1 MLEPFFNPFLR
12 VNVILTLLF
21 TRKDDRLMKILLI
34 GASGT
39 LGSAVKERLEKKADV
54 ITAGRHS
61 GDVTVD
67 ITSVYSIKKMYAEV
81 GKVDAIVSATGS
93 ATFSPLTE
101 LTPEKNAVT
110 ISSKLGGQINLVLLG
125 INSLNDN
132 GSFTLTTGIMME
144 DPIVQGASAAM
155 ANGAVTAFA
164 KSAAIEM
171 PRGLRINTVSP
182 NVLEESWDRLEPFF
196 QGFNPVPAE
205 RVARAFEKSVF
216 GAQTGE
222 SYKVY

>member
-1 MLEPFFNPFLR
+1 
-12 VNVILTLLF
+12 
-21 TRKDDRLMKILLI
+21 MKILLI

-67 ITSVYSIKKMYAEV
+67 ITSVDSIKKMYTQV

-101 LTPEKNAVT
+101 LTQEKNAVT

>member
-1 MLEPFFNPFLR
+1 
-12 VNVILTLLF
+12 
-21 TRKDDRLMKILLI
+21 MKILLI

-39 LGSAVKERLEKKADV
+39 LGSAVKDRLEKKGDV

-61 GDVTVD
+61 GDMTVD
-67 ITSVYSIKKMYAEV
+67 ITSIDSIKKMYAQV

-125 INSLNDN
+125 IDSLNDH

-171 PRGLRINTVSP
+171 PRGIRINTVSP
-182 NVLEESWDRLEPFF
+182 NVLEESWDKLEPFF
-196 QGFNPVPAE
+196 QGFLPVPAAK
-205 RVARAFEKSVF
+205 VARAFEKSVF
-216 GAQTGE
+216 GAQTGQ
-222 SYKVY
+222 SYQVY

>member
-1 MLEPFFNPFLR
+1 
-12 VNVILTLLF
+12 
-21 TRKDDRLMKILLI
+21 MKILLI

-67 ITSVYSIKKMYAEV
+67 ITSVDSIKKMYTQV

-125 INSLNDN
+125 INWLNDN

-216 GAQTGE
+216 GAQNGE
-222 SYKVY
+222 SYRVY

>member
-1 MLEPFFNPFLR
+1 
-12 VNVILTLLF
+12 
-21 TRKDDRLMKILLI
+21 MKILLI

-39 LGSAVKERLEKKADV
+39 LGSAVKDRLEKKADV

-67 ITSVYSIKKMYAEV
+67 ITSIDSIKKMYAQV

-125 INSLNDN
+125 IDSLNDH

-171 PRGLRINTVSP
+171 PRGIRINTVSP
-182 NVLEESWDRLEPFF
+182 NVLEESWDNLEPFF
-196 QGFNPVPAE
+196 QGFLPVPAAK
-205 RVARAFEKSVF
+205 VARAFEKSVF
-216 GAQTGE
+216 GAQTGQ
-222 SYKVY
+222 SYQVY

>member
-1 MLEPFFNPFLR
+1 
-12 VNVILTLLF
+12 
-21 TRKDDRLMKILLI
+21 MKILLI

-67 ITSVYSIKKMYAEV
+67 ITSVDSIKKMYAEV
-81 GKVDAIVSATGS
+81 GKIDAIVSATGS

>member
-1 MLEPFFNPFLR
+1 
-12 VNVILTLLF
+12 
-21 TRKDDRLMKILLI
+21 MKILLI

-61 GDVTVD
+61 GNVTVD
-67 ITSVYSIKKMYAEV
+67 ITSVDSIKKMYAEV
-81 GKVDAIVSATGS
+81 GKVDAIISATGS

-132 GSFTLTTGIMME
+132 GSFTLTTGVMME

>member
-1 MLEPFFNPFLR
+1 
-12 VNVILTLLF
+12 
-21 TRKDDRLMKILLI
+21 MKILLI

-39 LGSAVKERLEKKADV
+39 LGSAVKDRLEKKADV

-67 ITSVYSIKKMYAEV
+67 ITSVESIKKMYAQV

-125 INSLNDN
+125 IDSLNDN

-171 PRGLRINTVSP
+171 PRGIRINTVSP
-182 NVLEESWDRLEPFF
+182 NVLEESWDKLEPFF
-196 QGFNPVPAE
+196 QGFIPVPAAKA
-205 RVARAFEKSVF
+205 ARAFEKSIF

>member
-1 MLEPFFNPFLR
+1 
-12 VNVILTLLF
+12 
-21 TRKDDRLMKILLI
+21 MKILLI

-67 ITSVYSIKKMYAEV
+67 ITSVNSIKKMYTQV

-216 GAQTGE
+216 GAQNGE
-222 SYKVY
+222 SYRVY

>member
-1 MLEPFFNPFLR
+1 
-12 VNVILTLLF
+12 
-21 TRKDDRLMKILLI
+21 MKILLI

-39 LGSAVKERLEKKADV
+39 LGSAVKDRLEKKADV

-61 GDVTVD
+61 GDITVD
-67 ITSVYSIKKMYAEV
+67 ITSIDSIKKMYAQV

-125 INSLNDN
+125 INSLNDH

-171 PRGLRINTVSP
+171 PRGIRINTVSP
-182 NVLEESWDRLEPFF
+182 NVLEESWDKLEPFF
-196 QGFNPVPAE
+196 QGFIPVPAAKA
-205 RVARAFEKSVF
+205 ARAFEKSVF

>member
-1 MLEPFFNPFLR
+1 
-12 VNVILTLLF
+12 
-21 TRKDDRLMKILLI
+21 MKILLI

-39 LGSAVKERLEKKADV
+39 LGSAVKELLEKKADV

-67 ITSVYSIKKMYAEV
+67 ITSVDSIKKMYAQV

-182 NVLEESWDRLEPFF
+182 NVLEESWDRLEAFF

-222 SYKVY
+222 SYRVY

>member
-1 MLEPFFNPFLR
+1 
-12 VNVILTLLF
+12 
-21 TRKDDRLMKILLI
+21 MKILLI

-39 LGSAVKERLEKKADV
+39 LGSAVKDRLEKKADV

-61 GDVTVD
+61 GDITVD
-67 ITSVYSIKKMYAEV
+67 ITSVESIKKMYAQV

-125 INSLNDN
+125 IDSLNDH

-171 PRGLRINTVSP
+171 PRGIRINTVSP
-182 NVLEESWDRLEPFF
+182 NVLEESWDKLEPFF
-196 QGFNPVPAE
+196 QGFIPVPSAKA
-205 RVARAFEKSVF
+205 ARAFEKSVF

>member
-1 MLEPFFNPFLR
+1 
-12 VNVILTLLF
+12 
-21 TRKDDRLMKILLI
+21 MKILLI

-39 LGSAVKERLEKKADV
+39 LGSAVKERLEKKAEV

-67 ITSVYSIKKMYAEV
+67 ITSVDSIKKMYEQV

-171 PRGLRINTVSP
+171 PRGIRINTVSP
-182 NVLEESWDRLEPFF
+182 NILEESWDKLESFF
-196 QGFNPVPAE
+196 QGFVPVPAAK
-205 RVARAFEKSVF
+205 VTRAFEKSVF

>member
-1 MLEPFFNPFLR
+1 
-12 VNVILTLLF
+12 
-21 TRKDDRLMKILLI
+21 
-34 GASGT
+34 
-39 LGSAVKERLEKKADV
+39 
-54 ITAGRHS
+54 
-61 GDVTVD
+61 
-67 ITSVYSIKKMYAEV
+67 
-81 GKVDAIVSATGS
+81 
-93 ATFSPLTE
+93 
-101 LTPEKNAVT
+101 
-110 ISSKLGGQINLVLLG
+110 SKLGGQINLVLLG

-216 GAQTGE
+216 GAQNGE
-222 SYKVY
+222 SYRVY

>member
-1 MLEPFFNPFLR
+1 
-12 VNVILTLLF
+12 
-21 TRKDDRLMKILLI
+21 MKILLI

-39 LGSAVKERLEKKADV
+39 LGSAVKDRLEKKADV

-67 ITSVYSIKKMYAEV
+67 ITSVESIKKMYAQV

-125 INSLNDN
+125 IDSLNDH

-171 PRGLRINTVSP
+171 PRGIRINTVSP
-182 NVLEESWDRLEPFF
+182 NVLEESWDKLEPFF
-196 QGFNPVPAE
+196 QGFIPVPAAKA
-205 RVARAFEKSVF
+205 ARAFEKSVF

>member
-1 MLEPFFNPFLR
+1 
-12 VNVILTLLF
+12 
-21 TRKDDRLMKILLI
+21 MKILLI

-39 LGSAVKERLEKKADV
+39 LGSAVKDRLEKKADV

-67 ITSVYSIKKMYAEV
+67 ITSIESIKKMYAQV

-125 INSLNDN
+125 IDSLNDN

-171 PRGLRINTVSP
+171 PRGIRINTVSP
-182 NVLEESWDRLEPFF
+182 NVLEESWDKLEPFF
-196 QGFNPVPAE
+196 QGFIPVPAAKA
-205 RVARAFEKSVF
+205 ARAFEKSIF

>member
-1 MLEPFFNPFLR
+1 
-12 VNVILTLLF
+12 
-21 TRKDDRLMKILLI
+21 MKILLI

-39 LGSAVKERLEKKADV
+39 LGSAVKERLEKKAEV

-67 ITSVYSIKKMYAEV
+67 ITSVDSIKKMYEQV
-81 GKVDAIVSATGS
+81 GKVDTIVSATGS

-171 PRGLRINTVSP
+171 PRGIRINTVSP
-182 NVLEESWDRLEPFF
+182 NILEESWDKLESFF
-196 QGFNPVPAE
+196 QGFVPVPAAK
-205 RVARAFEKSVF
+205 VARAFEKSVF

>member
-1 MLEPFFNPFLR
+1 
-12 VNVILTLLF
+12 
-21 TRKDDRLMKILLI
+21 MKILLI

-39 LGSAVKERLEKKADV
+39 LGSAAKERLEKKADV

-61 GDVTVD
+61 GNVTVD
-67 ITSVYSIKKMYAEV
+67 ITSVDSIKKMYAEV
-81 GKVDAIVSATGS
+81 GKVDAIISATGS

-132 GSFTLTTGIMME
+132 GSFTLTTGVMME

>member
-1 MLEPFFNPFLR
+1 
-12 VNVILTLLF
+12 
-21 TRKDDRLMKILLI
+21 MKILLI

-39 LGSAVKERLEKKADV
+39 LGSAVKDRLEKKAEV

-67 ITSVYSIKKMYAEV
+67 ITSIDSIIDSIKKMYEQV

-125 INSLNDN
+125 IDSLNDK

-171 PRGLRINTVSP
+171 PRGIRINTVSP
-182 NVLEESWDRLEPFF
+182 NVLEESWDKLESFF
-196 QGFNPVPAE
+196 QGFVPVPAAK
-205 RVARAFEKSVF
+205 VARAFEKSVF
-216 GAQTGE
+216 GAQT
-222 SYKVY
+222 

>member
-1 MLEPFFNPFLR
+1 
-12 VNVILTLLF
+12 
-21 TRKDDRLMKILLI
+21 MKILLI

-61 GDVTVD
+61 GNVTVD
-67 ITSVYSIKKMYAEV
+67 ITSVDSIKKMYTEV

>member
-1 MLEPFFNPFLR
+1 
-12 VNVILTLLF
+12 
-21 TRKDDRLMKILLI
+21 MKILLI

-39 LGSAVKERLEKKADV
+39 LGSAVKDRLEKKADV

-67 ITSVYSIKKMYAEV
+67 ITSIDSIKKMYAQV

-125 INSLNDN
+125 INSLNDH

-171 PRGLRINTVSP
+171 PRGIRINTVSP
-182 NVLEESWDRLEPFF
+182 NVLEESWDKLEPFF
-196 QGFNPVPAE
+196 QGFLPVPAAK
-205 RVARAFEKSVF
+205 VARAFEKSVF

>member
-1 MLEPFFNPFLR
+1 
-12 VNVILTLLF
+12 
-21 TRKDDRLMKILLI
+21 MKILLI

-67 ITSVYSIKKMYAEV
+67 ITSVDSIKKMYAQV

-222 SYKVY
+222 SYRVY

>member
-1 MLEPFFNPFLR
+1 
-12 VNVILTLLF
+12 
-21 TRKDDRLMKILLI
+21 MKILLI

-67 ITSVYSIKKMYAEV
+67 ITSVDSIKKMYTQV

-110 ISSKLGGQINLVLLG
+110 ISSKLSGQINLVLLG

-216 GAQTGE
+216 GAQNGE
-222 SYKVY
+222 SYRVY

>member
-1 MLEPFFNPFLR
+1 
-12 VNVILTLLF
+12 
-21 TRKDDRLMKILLI
+21 MKILLI

-67 ITSVYSIKKMYAEV
+67 ITSVDSIKKMYTQV

-216 GAQTGE
+216 GAQNGE
-222 SYKVY
+222 SYRVY

>member
-1 MLEPFFNPFLR
+1 
-12 VNVILTLLF
+12 
-21 TRKDDRLMKILLI
+21 MKILLI

-67 ITSVYSIKKMYAEV
+67 ITSVDSIKKMYTQV
-81 GKVDAIVSATGS
+81 GKVDAIVSATCS

-125 INSLNDN
+125 INWLNDN

-216 GAQTGE
+216 GAQNGE
-222 SYKVY
+222 SYRVY

>member
-1 MLEPFFNPFLR
+1 
-12 VNVILTLLF
+12 
-21 TRKDDRLMKILLI
+21 MKILLI

-67 ITSVYSIKKMYAEV
+67 ITSVDSIKKMYTQV

-182 NVLEESWDRLEPFF
+182 NVLEESWDRLEAFF

-222 SYKVY
+222 SYRVY

>member
-1 MLEPFFNPFLR
+1 
-12 VNVILTLLF
+12 
-21 TRKDDRLMKILLI
+21 MKILLI

-67 ITSVYSIKKMYAEV
+67 ITSVDSIKKMYTQV

-182 NVLEESWDRLEPFF
+182 NVLEESWDRLEAFF

>member
-1 MLEPFFNPFLR
+1 
-12 VNVILTLLF
+12 
-21 TRKDDRLMKILLI
+21 MKILLI

-39 LGSAVKERLEKKADV
+39 LGSAVKDRLEKKADV

-67 ITSVYSIKKMYAEV
+67 ITSIDSIKKMYAQV

-125 INSLNDN
+125 IDSLNDH

-171 PRGLRINTVSP
+171 PRGIRINTVSP
-182 NVLEESWDRLEPFF
+182 NVLEESWDKLEPFF
-196 QGFNPVPAE
+196 QGFLPVPAAK
-205 RVARAFEKSVF
+205 VARAFEKSVF
-216 GAQTGE
+216 GAQTGQ
-222 SYKVY
+222 SYQVY

>member
-1 MLEPFFNPFLR
+1 
-12 VNVILTLLF
+12 
-21 TRKDDRLMKILLI
+21 MKILLI

-67 ITSVYSIKKMYAEV
+67 ITSVDSIKNMYTQV

-125 INSLNDN
+125 IDSLNDN

-171 PRGLRINTVSP
+171 PRGIRINTVSP
-182 NVLEESWDRLEPFF
+182 NVLEESWERLEPFF
-196 QGFNPVPAE
+196 QGFEPVPAK

-222 SYKVY
+222 SYLIY

>member
-1 MLEPFFNPFLR
+1 
-12 VNVILTLLF
+12 
-21 TRKDDRLMKILLI
+21 MKILLI

-39 LGSAVKERLEKKADV
+39 LGSAVKDRLEKKADV

-67 ITSVYSIKKMYAEV
+67 ITSIDSIKKMYAQV

-125 INSLNDN
+125 INSLNDH

-171 PRGLRINTVSP
+171 PRGIRINTVSP
-182 NVLEESWDRLEPFF
+182 NVLEESWDKLEPFF
-196 QGFNPVPAE
+196 QGFLPVPAAK
-205 RVARAFEKSVF
+205 VARAFEKSVF
-216 GAQTGE
+216 GAQTGQ
-222 SYKVY
+222 SYQVY